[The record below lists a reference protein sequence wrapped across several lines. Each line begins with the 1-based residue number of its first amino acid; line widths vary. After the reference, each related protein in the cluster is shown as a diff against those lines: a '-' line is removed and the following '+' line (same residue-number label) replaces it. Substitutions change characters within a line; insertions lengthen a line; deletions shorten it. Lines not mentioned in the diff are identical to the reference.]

1 MILVYSYVYPTHR
14 IIAVGDMMKE
24 AAHNILIPKWSEE
37 VEHKA
42 GRELSNH
49 YPVSVDLKSG

>member
-1 MILVYSYVYPTHR
+1 
-14 IIAVGDMMKE
+14 MMKE
-24 AAHNILIPKWSEE
+24 AAHNVLIPKWTKE
-37 VEHKA
+37 VEHEA